1 MSLLCVRL
9 GKAVCTT
16 DASALLLKTLYPGK
30 FAVYSDGCYDI
41 PEFGTTPEDFRNQIQ
56 GFIDAGADGLKMG
69 DGEFGPGVPLD
80 DPKFDR
86 MFDLLEETGFPILW
100 HVGGA
105 VWMPARRKFQKIKD
119 GIAAHFLNYVPGR
132 DDDVPEGPS
141 RGQTTEQLEAKR
153 AQIENLLARH
163 PKLRLTFAH
172 MYFMS
177 NDLDRLADFLN
188 RHPLINVDLTP
199 CNEIYYFLSQDPK
212 RSRDFICEYSDRI
225 IFGTDN
231 TVELAPMETLINMR
245 RFLEGDEKFYA
256 PQWGFDVQGI
266 ELPRE
271 VLTKIYS
278 TNFRARGETKPL
290 NPKKAAEYCDF
301 LYDLVRDFEEMGD
314 TAKEDVLECARRFRA
329 M

>member
-1 MSLLCVRL
+1 
-9 GKAVCTT
+9 
-16 DASALLLKTLYPGK
+16 
-30 FAVYSDGCYDI
+30 
-41 PEFGTTPEDFRNQIQ
+41 
-56 GFIDAGADGLKMG
+56 
-69 DGEFGPGVPLD
+69 
-80 DPKFDR
+80 
-86 MFDLLEETGFPILW
+86 
-100 HVGGA
+100 
-105 VWMPARRKFQKIKD
+105 
-119 GIAAHFLNYVPGR
+119 
-132 DDDVPEGPS
+132 
-141 RGQTTEQLEAKR
+141 
-153 AQIENLLARH
+153 
-163 PKLRLTFAH
+163 
-172 MYFMS
+172 MS